1 MDIRKVEPRFLSL
14 ADIEAVAMPL
24 AEVLEIVEDTYR
36 AAAGG
41 HVEVPTK
48 IGVHP
53 DYPHSFLH
61 AMPAWVSSRRAL
73 GMKYISYYPGN
84 SERGL
89 PDSTGIII
97 LNHPDHGLP
106 VAIMEGMWITYA
118 RTAACAAVMAK
129 YFSRPEPTRLGLI
142 GCGGLGTWSLRML
155 GQLFPSLSEV
165 HVSSRTEASREKF
178 AADMAKAGPWHLH
191 PVRYPREAVEGMDII
206 VSSIPQPPAPIVD
219 AAGWNEGSLVI
230 PLDVVGTW
238 DQSCMTATDRLVTD
252 DYGGLVKYAARIDPT
267 LRLPGAYTDIGAVVA
282 GTAPGRQTSA
292 ERVMA
297 IPTGVASVDITL
309 AWVIYE
315 RAQMKGLGR
324 TLALT

>member
-1 MDIRKVEPRFLSL
+1 MEIRKVEPRFLSL
-14 ADIEAVAMPL
+14 SDIEAVAMPL
-24 AEVLEIVEDTYR
+24 TEVIEIVEDTYR
-36 AAAGG
+36 AAGLG

-53 DYPHSFLH
+53 DYPNSFLH

-129 YFSRPEPTRLGLI
+129 YFSPPEPMRLGLI
-142 GCGGLGTWSLRML
+142 GCGGLGNWSLRML
-155 GQLFPSLSEV
+155 SQLFPSLSEIN
-165 HVSSRTEASREKF
+165 VSSRTQASREKF
-178 AADMAKAGPWHLH
+178 AADMAKAGPWRLRA
-191 PVRYPREAVEGMDII
+191 VRYPREAVEGMDII
-206 VSSIPQPPAPIVD
+206 VSSIPRPPVPILD
-219 AAGWNEGSLVI
+219 AACWNAGSLAI
-230 PLDVVGTW
+230 PLDVIGTW
-238 DQSCMTATDRLVTD
+238 DQSSMTATDRLVTD
-252 DYGGLVKYAARIDPT
+252 DFDGLIKYAASVDPT
-267 LRLPGAYTDIGAVVA
+267 LRLPGACTDIGAVVA
-282 GTAPGRQTSA
+282 GKADGRKTRT

-297 IPTGVASVDITL
+297 IPTGVASVDLTI

-315 RAQMKGLGR
+315 RAQRRGLGR
-324 TLALT
+324 TFTLT